1 VTNRRN
7 WTGWLL
13 GVGCMLVVAAG
24 GAAAQVVFS
33 SAVYSSLSTAPS
45 DALPIQVLADVGSW
59 GSGGPAAPDGKLDLI
74 TADQS
79 GVATVWFGNG
89 DGTFSQKFQITL
101 SRTPTALALG
111 DFDGGQIPDLAIT
124 DTSGSLV
131 LLHGNG
137 DGTFSGFCAG
147 GDQAG
152 LPCVRDKNCPGSV
165 CAFPTVLAGGRCSS
179 SITISCTTR
188 DDCPVGESCSAAP
201 VALAA
206 VDVNKDNNLD
216 IVVVNNDASGLWVA
230 VLLGDGE
237 GGFSQ
242 PRQINLAT
250 GGCGTAQCG
259 AIGVGDFNNDGS
271 VDLAVT
277 SRSTDSV
284 FILRGN
290 GSGNFE
296 VSQTISEDPSGLEPV
311 GIAVGD
317 LNNDQRDD
325 VVVVNNVSDNVGVFL
340 AQANGTLQA
349 ATFADSG
356 TVNSAPNGIALF
368 DANGDGKL
376 DVAVSNNLSSDVSVL
391 LGDGTGGFGAP
402 RTFVTNQEPL
412 AVAAGDLDGDAI
424 PDLVSLNRDNNTADA
439 AALLGQGDGVFKG
452 VEDVIAE
459 PNPNAVV
466 AGDIDNDGLP
476 DLIVSRSVSV
486 CSNDTTKSC
495 SGNADCGG
503 GNTCQPNGRLLVRRS
518 LSNGGF
524 AAPLA
529 LQFPGD
535 ASAMGLGDFNADGRL
550 DIVVLNRPTPSVS
563 MFLGGS
569 AGFPSTPQNYPV
581 GAGGITVTVGDW
593 DGNGRPDVAVARQ
606 GGIDILLSNA
616 EGALQ
621 TVGTVALSSDPL
633 AMDWGD
639 FNNDGHLDLALAVA
653 GSQVVVAFGNGTG
666 TFQLGAPVQIPGAT
680 VDASGLAVADFDG
693 DGFDDV
699 AALLPSQNNLV
710 ALLYNDHQGGFTA
723 GGTLQTFFAP
733 WALAAR
739 DLSGDLLPD
748 LVVPLHADTH
758 AVLPFINQGS
768 IRQFVAQTS
777 VPVSRSQG
785 ATTIV
790 AADFDGD
797 GRYDVAS
804 ANDWT
809 AGSVS
814 VLTNIAATPI
824 IRGDG
829 NGDAK
834 VTAADLVAVARKL
847 RDGAA
852 TRVEQVGKGSYAA
865 APGADANGDG
875 LVTGQD
881 AWALAHRLF
890 PRI

>member
-1 VTNRRN
+1 VINRRN
-7 WTGWLL
+7 WTGWIL
-13 GVGCMLVVAAG
+13 GMGGLIVVAAG

-33 SAVYSSLSTAPS
+33 SAVYSSLSTAPG
-45 DALPIQVLADVGSW
+45 DALPILVLADVGR
-59 GSGGPAAPDGKLDLI
+59 GPFSGPPDGKLDLI

-79 GVATVWFGNG
+79 GVAVVWFGNG
-89 DGTFSQKFQITL
+89 DGTFPNSNSGTPL
-101 SRTPTALALG
+101 NRTPTALAFG
-111 DFDGGQIPDLAIT
+111 DFDGGQVPDLAVT
-124 DTSGSLV
+124 DTSGSLI
-131 LLHGNG
+131 LLHGDG

-147 GDQAG
+147 GDRAG
-152 LPCVRDKNCPGSV
+152 LSCVRDNKCPGSF
-165 CAFPTVLAGGRCSS
+165 CTFPTVLAGGRCSS
-179 SITISCTTR
+179 SITTACTTPQ
-188 DDCPVGESCSAAP
+188 DCPTGQNCSAAP

-206 VDVNKDNNLD
+206 VDVNHDDKLD
-216 IVVVNNDASGLWVA
+216 VVVVNNDASGLWAA

-237 GGFSQ
+237 GGFS
-242 PRQINLAT
+242 RSSQINLAS

-259 AIGVGDFNNDGS
+259 AIGVGDFNADGN

-290 GSGNFE
+290 GSGNFTL
-296 VSQTISEDPSGLEPV
+296 SQTISEDPSGLEPV
-311 GIAVGD
+311 GIAVRD
-317 LNNDQRDD
+317 LNNDKRDD
-325 VVVVNNVSDNVGVFL
+325 IVVANNVSDNIGVFL
-340 AQANGTLQA
+340 AKADGSLQA
-349 ATFADSG
+349 PTFADSG

-402 RTFVTNQEPL
+402 RAFVTDQEPL
-412 AVAAGDLDGDAI
+412 AVAAGDLDGDGI
-424 PDLVSLNRDNNTADA
+424 SDLVALSRDNNTAAA
-439 AALLGQGDGVFKG
+439 AALLGQGDGAFDG
-452 VEDVIAE
+452 VEDVSAG
-459 PNPNAVV
+459 PNPNAVI
-466 AGDIDNDGLP
+466 AGDLDNDGLP

-495 SGNADCGG
+495 STNADCDGS
-503 GNTCQPNGRLLVRRS
+503 NTCQPNGRLLLRRS
-518 LSNGGF
+518 LANGGF

-550 DIVVLNRPTPSVS
+550 DIVALNRPTLNVS

-569 AGFPSTPQNYPV
+569 AGFPSTPQNYSV
-581 GAGGITVTVGDW
+581 GAGGVALAVGDW

-621 TVGTVALSSDPL
+621 TAGTVALSSDPL

-666 TFQLGAPVQIPGAT
+666 TFQLGAPVRIPNAT
-680 VDASGLAVADFDG
+680 IDASGLVVADFDG

-699 AALLPSQNNLV
+699 AVLLPSQNNLV

-758 AVLPFINQGS
+758 AVLPFLNQGS
-768 IRQFVAQTS
+768 VRQFFQQAS

-814 VLTNIAATPI
+814 VLTNIGATPI

-829 NGDAK
+829 NGDGK

-847 RDGAA
+847 HDGAA
-852 TRVEQVGKGSYAA
+852 TRVEQVAKGAFAA

-875 LVTGQD
+875 LVTAQD
-881 AWALAHRLF
+881 VWALERWLF